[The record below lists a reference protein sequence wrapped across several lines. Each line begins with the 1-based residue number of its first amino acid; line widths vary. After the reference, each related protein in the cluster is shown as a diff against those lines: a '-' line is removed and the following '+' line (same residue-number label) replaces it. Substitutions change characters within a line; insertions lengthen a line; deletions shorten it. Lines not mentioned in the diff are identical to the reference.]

1 MRTARNQITPLEYY
15 LNLTN
20 KESKIVSSIKT
31 EELTIHDIIARSGVS
46 YSLASKTLSE
56 LKSEGIIS
64 SYQDG
69 HQHYYSISNPLI
81 HALIT

>member
-20 KESKIVSSIKT
+20 KESKIVSSIKSDS
-31 EELTIHDIIARSGVS
+31 LTIRDIIQRANVS
-46 YSLASKTLSE
+46 YSLAAKTLPA
-56 LKSEGIIS
+56 LKSEGIIT

-69 HQHYYSISNPLI
+69 HQHYYSISNPLV

>member
-1 MRTARNQITPLEYY
+1 MRTARNQITPLEFY

-20 KESKIVSSIKT
+20 KESKIVSSIKS
-31 EELTIHDIIARSGVS
+31 ESLTMNDIIARSGVS
-46 YSLASKTLSE
+46 YSLASKTLPE
-56 LKSEGIIS
+56 LKAEGIIS

-69 HQHYYSISNPLI
+69 HQHYYSISNPLV